1 MSMRISSGAIAL
13 LLLAGCSGEKQ
24 ASVSNTEFANAVAEA
39 NSQAEDDG
47 RIVCAA
53 AGNSALS
60 RQCTLDRADSAE
72 GLVLT
77 IHKPDGGFRR
87 LLVVKDGRGVIAADG
102 AEPAKVTIVEDN
114 QIEVAIG
121 GDRFRLPATIKGKG
135 ATSAK

>member
-13 LLLAGCSGEKQ
+13 LLLAGCSGEKGT
-24 ASVSNTEFANAVAEA
+24 SVTNSEFAKAVADA
-39 NSQAEDDG
+39 NAQAEDDG
-47 RIVCAA
+47 RIVCAP
-53 AGNSALS
+53 AGNAALS
-60 RQCTLDRADSAE
+60 RQCTLDRADSTE
-72 GLVLT
+72 GLILT

-135 ATSAK
+135 ATAPK